1 VNKGAATR
9 PPIVNR
15 KLKEAIMTED
25 IQRHITLLKASARA
39 AKNITTILDPY
50 ELLQRTV
57 DIICDEFGFYYA
69 GVFFL
74 DDEKEYA
81 VLKAG
86 RGEAGREMVHAEH
99 KLAVGG
105 NSMIGASIADRKG
118 RIALDVGAEAV
129 FFENPHLPKTRSEMA
144 LPLIMGEEVIGAL
157 TVQSTE
163 EAAFH
168 DEDIAALQTMADQL
182 AIAIQNSNLHRQA
195 ERRSRLLKAAN
206 RVGKEVTS
214 ILDLEKLL
222 PQTVNIICE
231 SYGLYYAGVFLV
243 DEANEYALLRAGY
256 GKAGKAMVAD
266 GHKLKIGTDSMIGA
280 CIAMSEA
287 RIALDVGEE
296 HVHFK
301 NPYLP
306 HTRSEMALP
315 LIYGNKVLGAV
326 TIQSSEERAFSEDDI
341 TTLLT
346 MAEHLAIAI
355 NNAHLIDELKDAHNE
370 ILRNKVFEALTTAS
384 TEAIHWIGNKALP
397 ISLTVARLREEIV
410 TGKVD
415 LDSLKEDLNMIA
427 ESAAQITQVKE
438 QLIGAVRE
446 QKPRSVLFADVLQ
459 TAAHQRGIA
468 EKMLKVSIEPGA
480 AFVIADSTQL
490 ARALGNILQNA
501 AEAGAKSVKVTVH
514 LSEERGAL
522 EIDIEDDGAGMDEDV
537 LKKIWSPFFT
547 TRGVEHHGLGLP
559 ASLHVISQ
567 AQGRIDL
574 VSKIGKGTK
583 VSIFMPRGQAHD
595 ESINTGRIKN
605 ILLIDDD
612 DAWAKLFTEMLKET
626 KVELTHSIELKKIPA
641 VDLILVDENI
651 ASISLID
658 ALLALSKAGLS
669 SRTVV
674 VTSAIHPERVT
685 QILRGGVKDV
695 IMKPYSA
702 GEVSELLK

>member
-1 VNKGAATR
+1 
-9 PPIVNR
+9 
-15 KLKEAIMTED
+15 MTND
-25 IQRHITLLKASARA
+25 IQRHATLLKASARA

-74 DDEKEYA
+74 DDAKQYA

-86 RGEAGREMVHAEH
+86 RGEAGREMINAGH

-105 NSMIGASIADRKG
+105 NSMIGASIANRQG

-144 LPLIMGEEVIGAL
+144 LPLIVGEDIIGAV

-214 ILDLEKLL
+214 ILDIEQLL
-222 PQTVNIICE
+222 SQTVNIICE
-231 SYGLYYAGVFLV
+231 SYGLYYAGVFLL
-243 DEANEYALLRAGY
+243 DSAGEYAILRSGY

-266 GHKLKIGTDSMIGA
+266 GHKLKVGTDSMIGA
-280 CIAMSEA
+280 CIAMNEA

-296 HVHFK
+296 RVHFK
-301 NPYLP
+301 NPHLP

-315 LIYGNKVLGAV
+315 LVYGGRALGAV

-346 MAEHLAIAI
+346 MAEHLAVAI
-355 NNAHLIDELKDAHNE
+355 NNAHLVDELKEAHSE

-384 TEAIHWIGNKALP
+384 TEAIHWIGNKTLP
-397 ISLTVARLREEIV
+397 ISLTIARLREEIAE
-410 TGKVD
+410 GKVD
-415 LDSLKEDLNMIA
+415 LESLKEDLDMIA

-446 QKPRSVLFADVLQ
+446 QRPRAVLFADVLQ
-459 TAAHQRGIA
+459 TAAHQRDFSA
-468 EKMLKVSIEPGA
+468 NALKVKIDPA
-480 AFVIADSTQL
+480 AAYVIADSTQL
-490 ARALGNILQNA
+490 TRAVGNILQNA
-501 AEAGAKSVKVTVH
+501 AEAGAKSVTVSVH
-514 LSEERGAL
+514 PTEERGVL
-522 EIDIEDDGAGMDEDV
+522 EIDIEDDGSGMDEDV
-537 LKKIWSPFFT
+537 MQKAWSPFFS

-559 ASLHVISQ
+559 AAMHVISQ
-567 AQGRIDL
+567 AQGRIAL
-574 VSKIGKGTK
+574 VSEKGKGTT
-583 VSIFMPRGQAHD
+583 VAFFMPRGHAND
-595 ESINTGRIKN
+595 EAIEAGSVKN
-605 ILLIDDD
+605 ILLIDDND
-612 DAWAKLFTEMLKET
+612 DWANLFAKLLKDT
-626 KVELTHSIELKKIPA
+626 KVKLTQSADLKKFA
-641 VDLILVDENI
+641 DADLILVDEHI
-651 ASISLID
+651 ASVSLTD
-658 ALLALSKAGLS
+658 VLSALSKAGLTS
-669 SRTVV
+669 KTVIL
-674 VTSAIHPERVT
+674 TAAINPERVT
-685 QILRGGVKDV
+685 QFLRDGVKDV
-695 IMKPYSA
+695 TVKPYS
-702 GEVSELLK
+702 GSEISELLK